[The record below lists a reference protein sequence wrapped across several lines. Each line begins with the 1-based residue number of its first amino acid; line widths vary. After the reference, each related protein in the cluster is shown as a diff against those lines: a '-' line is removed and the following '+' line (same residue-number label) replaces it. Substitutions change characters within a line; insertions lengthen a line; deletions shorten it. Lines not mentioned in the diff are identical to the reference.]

1 MSQEETPVEHHPTL
15 FRDAPTVTLEYRA
28 AVRLRMEERFVFQG
42 VRVDQ
47 LLAIYAVD
55 QAQVT
60 VEGLTVNKDR
70 RVRANAGRHRYV
82 VPREVV
88 LQHAPDAIGRAEAL
102 LAVVA
107 GALAL
112 ASQP

>member
-1 MSQEETPVEHHPTL
+1 M
-15 FRDAPTVTLEYRA
+15 
-28 AVRLRMEERFVFQG
+28 
-42 VRVDQ
+42 
-47 LLAIYAVD
+47 
-55 QAQVT
+55 
-60 VEGLTVNKDR
+60 NKDR